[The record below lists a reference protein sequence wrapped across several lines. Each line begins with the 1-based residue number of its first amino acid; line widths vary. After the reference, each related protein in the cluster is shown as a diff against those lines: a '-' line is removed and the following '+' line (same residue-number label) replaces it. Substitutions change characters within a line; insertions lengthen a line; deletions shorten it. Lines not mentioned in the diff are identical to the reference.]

1 MKLYPLKLHIKPKTA
16 CRDTLFPRKK
26 LERCITHDNI
36 KEDESQDFRGE
47 TDNFHTHIDITHPP
61 WSYFPPLLQRVLTL
75 PVGKVKYVRSQNGSY
90 VRSKT
95 RSCVRGRG
103 CGGTQAQENMS
114 GTISGKAGG
123 CRSQLEACPG
133 CLW

>member
-47 TDNFHTHIDITHPP
+47 TDNFHTHIDISISHM
-61 WSYFPPLLQRVLTL
+61 PLGHTSLLSFT
-75 PVGKVKYVRSQNGSY
+75 
-90 VRSKT
+90 
-95 RSCVRGRG
+95 G
-103 CGGTQAQENMS
+103 C
-114 GTISGKAGG
+114 
-123 CRSQLEACPG
+123 
-133 CLW
+133 